1 MSKSRVVVGGVSGVL
16 DFPPNVEREP
26 TIDELKIEVA
36 RLAQELQHTRSSL
49 NQTSEQLQKAIKATE
64 ETQES
69 WRRRE
74 VEFKEKLQE
83 ELLAVRERNVVLRD
97 KLLAMQRA
105 MIE

>member
-1 MSKSRVVVGGVSGVL
+1 M
-16 DFPPNVEREP
+16 N
-26 TIDELKIEVA
+26 
-36 RLAQELQHTRSSL
+36 
-49 NQTSEQLQKAIKATE
+49 E
-64 ETQES
+64 ETQEN

-105 MIE
+105 VAE